1 MTTLKERKRLATR
14 TAILDTAK
22 LLFEKEGF
30 EKTSVDEIAAA
41 ALISKFT
48 FYNFFD
54 SKDEL
59 LSQLH
64 MEIFQSLMQNTAEQ
78 ADTVTV
84 TETFIEQIR
93 RMARWSEQNKNLA
106 RMFIERSRLVFPANN
121 DNNCLLKFSDL
132 IRRGQ
137 ATGEFRKDLKADD
150 VTRYFFALAHGE
162 KRNWVDS
169 DCTYSLEENSIN
181 AAKFVLLALA
191 P

>member
-14 TAILDTAK
+14 TAILDAAK

-30 EKTSVDEIAAA
+30 DKTSVDDIAAA

-59 LSQLH
+59 LSRLH
-64 MEIFQSLMQNTAEQ
+64 LEILLSLMQ
-78 ADTVTV
+78 DTIEPINDVTV
-84 TETFIEQIR
+84 SETFIEQIR
-93 RMARWSEQNKNLA
+93 RMARWSEQNKGLA
-106 RMFIERSRLVFPANN
+106 RMFIERSRLVFPANK

-132 IRRGQ
+132 IRHGQ
-137 ATGEFRKDLKADD
+137 DTGEFRKDLKAED
-150 VTRYFFALAHGE
+150 VARYFFALAHGE
-162 KRNWVDS
+162 KRTWVDS
-169 DCTYSLEENSIN
+169 DCTYSLEENSVN